1 MKTLAT
7 PVDRVWF
14 NTAEAAA
21 YCRMSTRHLL
31 RLAKR
36 GAVRGE
42 QIAQGGHWRFH
53 RDWLDALLAGDT
65 ATVRAS

>member
-1 MKTLAT
+1 MNVAA
-7 PVDRVWF
+7 PIERVWL

-21 YCRMSTRHLL
+21 YARMSTRHLL

-53 RDWLDALLAGDT
+53 RDWLDAFLAGDT
-65 ATVRAS
+65 ATARSA